1 MISVATVIEKN
12 KREQIR
18 IEVNEFR
25 GQDLVDIRVYY
36 QDQDSGEWKPSKK
49 GIAFRVELAARS
61 YRGVAGFNL
70 TYPKKG
76 GGLSPPYF

>member
-49 GIAFRVELAARS
+49 GIAFRVELLPEVIEALQA
-61 YRGVAGFNL
+61 L
-70 TYPKKG
+70 T
-76 GGLSPPYF
+76 

>member
-1 MISVATVIEKN
+1 MATIIEKN

-36 QDQDSGEWKPSKK
+36 QDQDSYEWKPSKK
-49 GIAFRVELAARS
+49 GIAFKVELLPEVIKVLQ
-61 YRGVAGFNL
+61 GL
-70 TYPKKG
+70 T
-76 GGLSPPYF
+76 

>member
-1 MISVATVIEKN
+1 VATIIEKN

-25 GQDLVDIRVYY
+25 GQDLVDIRIYY

-49 GIAFRVELAARS
+49 GIAFRVELLPEVIEALQA
-61 YRGVAGFNL
+61 L
-70 TYPKKG
+70 T
-76 GGLSPPYF
+76 

>member
-1 MISVATVIEKN
+1 MATIIEKN

-49 GIAFRVELAARS
+49 GIAFRVELLPEVIEALQA
-61 YRGVAGFNL
+61 L
-70 TYPKKG
+70 T
-76 GGLSPPYF
+76 

>member
-1 MISVATVIEKN
+1 MATIIEKN

-25 GQDLVDIRVYY
+25 GQDLVDIRIYY

-49 GIAFRVELAARS
+49 GIAFRVELLPEVIEALQA
-61 YRGVAGFNL
+61 L
-70 TYPKKG
+70 T
-76 GGLSPPYF
+76 

>member
-1 MISVATVIEKN
+1 VATIIEKN

-49 GIAFRVELAARS
+49 GIAFRVELLPEVIEALQA
-61 YRGVAGFNL
+61 L
-70 TYPKKG
+70 T
-76 GGLSPPYF
+76 

>member
-1 MISVATVIEKN
+1 MATVIEKN

-49 GIAFRVELAARS
+49 GIAFRVELLPEVIEALQA
-61 YRGVAGFNL
+61 L
-70 TYPKKG
+70 T
-76 GGLSPPYF
+76 

>member
-1 MISVATVIEKN
+1 MISVATIIEKN

-25 GQDLVDIRVYY
+25 GQDLVDIRIYY

-49 GIAFRVELAARS
+49 GIAFRVELLPEVIEALQA
-61 YRGVAGFNL
+61 L
-70 TYPKKG
+70 T
-76 GGLSPPYF
+76 

>member
-1 MISVATVIEKN
+1 MISVATIIEKN

-49 GIAFRVELAARS
+49 GIAFRVELLPEVIEALQA
-61 YRGVAGFNL
+61 L
-70 TYPKKG
+70 T
-76 GGLSPPYF
+76 